1 MAGVPELKGK
11 NKDRIKWKPKAK
23 IKREV
28 FLIER
33 LGIAAVS
40 EGDAAL

>member
-1 MAGVPELKGK
+1 METK
-11 NKDRIKWKPKAK
+11 NKK
-23 IKREV
+23 KREV

-40 EGDAAL
+40 ERDTAL

>member
-1 MAGVPELKGK
+1 METKTE
-11 NKDRIKWKPKAK
+11 

-33 LGIAAVS
+33 LGIAAFS
-40 EGDAAL
+40 ERDTALQLVCHVLS